1 MEIVNE
7 IGKASPAT
15 WRKGISKIDLNNPL
29 KYTKKLGKT
38 DNVSGNLEALT
49 TYAAKC
55 VYLITF
61 LFLLL

>member
-7 IGKASPAT
+7 IGKASSAT

-55 VYLITF
+55 V
-61 LFLLL
+61 

>member
-7 IGKASPAT
+7 IGKPSPAT

-49 TYAAKC
+49 TYAAKF
-55 VYLITF
+55 V
-61 LFLLL
+61 